1 MSKGKNVIAYSG
13 RAFPKTTA
21 DNVEAILGAMKRKK
35 VVSLEDM
42 QAATG
47 KKWVRRSLAAVKMTH
62 KVVPVR
68 EGRKL
73 LGFSLQRGSGT
84 LTARAVP
91 KSRFAI
97 RGAAK
102 SAKMVP
108 LKDARTEA

>member
-1 MSKGKNVIAYSG
+1 MTKEKNVIAYSG

-35 VVSLEDM
+35 VVSLKEM
-42 QAATG
+42 QEATG

-62 KVVPVR
+62 NIVPVR

-84 LTARAVP
+84 LGSRSIP
-91 KSRFAI
+91 KSRFAV
-97 RGAAK
+97 RGSSKTAK
-102 SAKMVP
+102 IVP